1 MKHIYN
7 TDNTGLNNAA
17 IYDRGVIED
26 KISDVITEIM
36 DILGNDY
43 PSAEIEMYI
52 IEEVMDKFLQAR
64 IDKRTKLLR
73 KEKSN
78 E

>member
-26 KISDVITEIM
+26 KISDAITEIM
-36 DILGNDY
+36 DIFGDEY

-52 IEEVMDKFLQAR
+52 IEEVIDKFLQAR

>member
-17 IYDRGVIED
+17 IYDRGIIED

-36 DILGNDY
+36 DILRDEY

>member
-26 KISDVITEIM
+26 KISDAITEIM
-36 DILGNDY
+36 DILGDEY
-43 PSAEIEMYI
+43 PSAKIEMYI
-52 IEEVMDKFLQAR
+52 IEEVMDKFLQER
-64 IDKRTKLLR
+64 INKRTKLLR

>member
-43 PSAEIEMYI
+43 PSVEIEMYI

>member
-1 MKHIYN
+1 MKNLYM
-7 TDNTGLNNAA
+7 TDGTGLGNNAVNE
-17 IYDRGVIED
+17 RQMIE
-26 KISDVITEIM
+26 KRVETCIK
-36 DILGNDY
+36 DILLILESDI

-52 IEEVMDKFLQAR
+52 IEEVMDKFLQAH

>member
-1 MKHIYN
+1 MNHIYN
-7 TDNTGLNNAA
+7 TEGTGINEAT
-17 IYDRGVIED
+17 IYDRGIIED
-26 KISDVITEIM
+26 KISNAITEIM
-36 DILGNDY
+36 DILGNEY

-52 IEEVMDKFLQAR
+52 TETVMDSFLQRR
-64 IDKRTKLLR
+64 INKRTELLR

>member
-26 KISDVITEIM
+26 KISDAITEIM
-36 DILGNDY
+36 DILGDEY

-64 IDKRTKLLR
+64 INKRTELLR

>member
-26 KISDVITEIM
+26 KISDAITEIM
-36 DILGNDY
+36 DILGNEY

-52 IEEVMDKFLQAR
+52 IEEVIDKFLQER
-64 IDKRTKLLR
+64 INKRTELLR